1 MRWLLEEII
10 KVANGI
16 MILSII
22 LFLIMMPGFAG
33 LFLLWL
39 IGEFQKML
47 MGG

>member
-10 KVANGI
+10 KIANGI
-16 MILSII
+16 MILCAI
-22 LFLIMMPGFAG
+22 LLLIMMPGFAG

-47 MGG
+47 VGA